1 MRRLSLI
8 VMMLVL
14 AGCQAPENGFMD
26 PPAPL
31 ASVQPLERLTRTR
44 IPPSARTVEQ
54 AASWLLEPSGYR
66 LLLVCAGCPAEAAE
80 IGRKPVSPLGLKLQ
94 LTTIKRALVLVA
106 GSDVRLLVDDQSR
119 LVSFG
124 YQPMPGPVKRE
135 EGR

>member
-1 MRRLSLI
+1 MMRLPMI
-8 VMMLVL
+8 AIMLVL
-14 AGCQAPENGFMD
+14 VACQGPALGPMD
-26 PPAPL
+26 TPTPL
-31 ASVQPLERLTRTR
+31 PSVQPLERLTRTR

-66 LLLVCAGCPAEAAE
+66 LLLVCDGCPAEAAE
-80 IGRKPVSPLGLKLQ
+80 IGRKPISPLGLKPQ
-94 LTTIKRALVLVA
+94 LTTVKRALVLVA
-106 GSDVRLLVDDQSR
+106 GSDVRLLVDDQAR